1 MVLTA
6 PPRPW
11 KFSSRWLGI
20 LVLASLAG
28 SAISCSRGNAARR
41 ASKHLSVELAA
52 RCAQAGPQPKPLLVE
67 WPGIQRGSMEA
78 QFKRADGRLVVVRYH
93 GCEMEVLRTCSIRGK
108 YTWTPFE
115 PKTDTVTIRDSDEVY
130 AKAPLGAVELVTAV
144 ERYGAL
150 RLDMTLL
157 GEYDSRQIEFSREHL
172 EGDCELATHVVTA
185 ATVGA
190 FEIRSAAGAK
200 LGASAKF
207 GRAGAGA
214 SSRSNQGYTRRDGDP
229 RACVGQSPAGPPEH
243 CAALVRVEVTGLQA
257 SDDYDEKHTATD
269 CPEGMVLV
277 EGGRFHD
284 ENGWYHNVRSYCLD
298 QQEVAVRDY
307 NRCVKQHTCSAAAAS
322 VSDPSLE
329 PERVE
334 RLSRACNRNRR
345 GRHPV
350 NCINH
355 DQAASYCRAQG
366 QRLPSTDEWTWAAR
380 GGLQNRTYPWGEDP
394 PTDDHLNA
402 CGKECVRA
410 YKGEASLF
418 EARDGARATAKIG
431 RYSDGSGRWELL
443 DMAGNVAE
451 WTSTKGNDG
460 AQNGMWIRGGSFLT
474 TEAAEVQATGGKL
487 MDPTVRRPDV
497 GFRCAVDPE

>member
-207 GRAGAGA
+207 GRAGAGVVGRVGRA
-214 SSRSNQGYTRRDGDP
+214 GRFGAVGCRCLRP
-229 RACVGQSPAGPPEH
+229 RC
-243 CAALVRVEVTGLQA
+243 C
-257 SDDYDEKHTATD
+257 
-269 CPEGMVLV
+269 
-277 EGGRFHD
+277 GGRI
-284 ENGWYHNVRSYCLD
+284 RPC
-298 QQEVAVRDY
+298 
-307 NRCVKQHTCSAAAAS
+307 AS
-322 VSDPSLE
+322 GLATPGCARMPIL
-329 PERVE
+329 
-334 RLSRACNRNRR
+334 N
-345 GRHPV
+345 
-350 NCINH
+350 
-355 DQAASYCRAQG
+355 
-366 QRLPSTDEWTWAAR
+366 AAR
-380 GGLQNRTYPWGEDP
+380 NCESCE
-394 PTDDHLNA
+394 HKA
-402 CGKECVRA
+402 
-410 YKGEASLF
+410 
-418 EARDGARATAKIG
+418 
-431 RYSDGSGRWELL
+431 
-443 DMAGNVAE
+443 VA
-451 WTSTKGNDG
+451 N
-460 AQNGMWIRGGSFLT
+460 
-474 TEAAEVQATGGKL
+474 
-487 MDPTVRRPDV
+487 
-497 GFRCAVDPE
+497 